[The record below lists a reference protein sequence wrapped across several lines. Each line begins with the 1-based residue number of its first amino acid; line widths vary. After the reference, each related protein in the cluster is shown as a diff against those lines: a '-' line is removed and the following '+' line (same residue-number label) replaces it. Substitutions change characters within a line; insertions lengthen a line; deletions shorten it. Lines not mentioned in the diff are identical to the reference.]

1 MAIIPL
7 CARLS
12 NGQDAACVALKK
24 KYFQQAVII
33 NRADIDGDSIV
44 ISKTDYDT
52 PPYTCKYT
60 VAFDLKVGTTGYRFT
75 GPENGNGYF
84 GRYNKSINDL
94 GIVGYAQEVQM
105 LVVGADEVSKCVLES
120 LDKGSYVVALQF
132 SDGTVEIYGI
142 DNGLSTGDYTYSIA
156 ENGGGSLIILS
167 SNETTPENSLPFV
180 YASTVPGNEGADFDS
195 EFANVGP

>member
-7 CARLS
+7 CARLA
-12 NGQDAACVALKK
+12 NGQDAACVALKR
-24 KYFQQAVII
+24 KYFQQAVLI
-33 NRADIDGDSIV
+33 NRTDIDGSTINV
-44 ISKTDYDT
+44 QKTDYDT
-52 PPYTCKYT
+52 SPYTCSYK
-60 VAFDLKVGTTGYRFT
+60 VSFDLLPGKTGYRFT

-94 GIVGYAQEVQM
+94 GIVGYTQEVQM
-105 LVVGADEVSKCVLES
+105 LVVGADEVSKCVLEA

-132 SDGTVEIYGI
+132 SDGTVEIYGL

-167 SNETTPENSLPFV
+167 SNENTPENSLPFV
-180 YASTVPGNEGADFDS
+180 YVSSTQGNENEDFDT
-195 EFANVGP
+195 EFENTSS